1 MAQQI
6 LRRGSISSPLRTF
19 AWFMLNTSLD
29 IIYNIVLGLAR
40 GSYDLE
46 KIYKMAAK
54 AQNDEKQRKQL
65 YKYIAELASRSPV
78 FSVSPSSGI
87 PSQAILAGA
96 GGYMANDVMSAVGE
110 AAYLS
115 SFADA
120 LKVYQTFSDPKYTWK
135 DGVFELYRKFGGALP
150 AGMGGPLVRAAT
162 SWAYS
167 NALGGSSKG
176 EMNELQYQLEM
187 ERIEDPGEVMMEN
200 FIRETLPIEQQQ
212 RQAPKRNTKEQ
223 ENIMKQQFMDLY
235 GKRLEQYQPKK
246 PKEIKEPTPPTE
258 ITTKVNIGKEA
269 TTPEKA
275 PEGLV

>member
-1 MAQQI
+1 MAMVTRQPLDAPYQDSLGTALLTFYKSYPTLFMAQQI

-115 SFADA
+115 SFASC
-120 LKVYQTFSDPKYTWK
+120 FSC
-135 DGVFELYRKFGGALP
+135 FL
-150 AGMGGPLVRAAT
+150 
-162 SWAYS
+162 SH
-167 NALGGSSKG
+167 SSCVIC
-176 EMNELQYQLEM
+176 L
-187 ERIEDPGEVMMEN
+187 R
-200 FIRETLPIEQQQ
+200 
-212 RQAPKRNTKEQ
+212 
-223 ENIMKQQFMDLY
+223 
-235 GKRLEQYQPKK
+235 
-246 PKEIKEPTPPTE
+246 
-258 ITTKVNIGKEA
+258 
-269 TTPEKA
+269 
-275 PEGLV
+275 